1 MYGMSQKTL
10 SSLSAIGSV
19 IVFGRMIKLSHSVFA
34 LPFAMAGAAL
44 AARSHG
50 IDGQQLVWIVIA
62 MVSARSAA
70 MGFNRLA
77 DRVMDGK
84 NPRTW
89 DRALPKGRIAPRTV
103 ALIVGACCALFV
115 FSAYQLNE
123 LCLKLSPL
131 ALLVILSYS
140 YFKRFTWA
148 THLVLG
154 LALGIAPMGA
164 WIAVTG
170 IFDPAMLWLS
180 AAVLTW
186 VAGFDIIYACQDYE
200 FDVTQGVHSIPRR
213 FGIRSAL
220 VAARLLHA
228 ATAVFLV
235 AVYQVYD
242 LHALYLCGTVLATG
256 MLFYEHTLVKP
267 DDLSKIDVA
276 FFNTNGLVS
285 VVFFVFLLGDI
296 LWPI

>member
-1 MYGMSQKTL
+1 MNPK

-19 IVFGRMIKLSHSVFA
+19 VVFGRMIKLSHSVFA
-34 LPFAMAGAAL
+34 LPFALAGMAL

-50 IDGQQLVWIVIA
+50 IEGQQLVWIVIA

-84 NPRTW
+84 NPRTR
-89 DRALPKGRIAPRTV
+89 DRALPKGRIAPRAV

-123 LCLKLSPL
+123 LCLKLSPI
-131 ALLVILSYS
+131 ALLVIMSYS
-140 YFKRFTWA
+140 YFKRFTWT

-154 LALGIAPMGA
+154 LALAIAPVGA

-170 IFDPAMLWLS
+170 AFDPAPLWLA

-200 FDVTQGVHSIPRR
+200 FDVAQGVHSIPRR
-213 FGIRSAL
+213 FGIRPAL
-220 VAARLLHA
+220 MAARLLHA
-228 ATAVFLV
+228 VTVVFLL
-235 AVYQVYD
+235 AVHQVFD

-256 MLFYEHTLVKP
+256 MLVYEHTLVKP

-285 VVFFVFLLGDI
+285 VVYFVFLLGDI

>member
-1 MYGMSQKTL
+1 M
-10 SSLSAIGSV
+10 SAIGSV
-19 IVFGRMIKLSHSVFA
+19 VVFGRMIKLSHSVFA

-50 IDGQQLVWIVIA
+50 LEAQQLVWIVLA

-84 NPRTW
+84 NPRTR
-89 DRALPKGRIAPRTV
+89 DRALPKGRIAPRAV

-115 FSAYQLNE
+115 VSAYQLND
-123 LCLKLSPL
+123 LCLRLSPL

-154 LALGIAPMGA
+154 LALAIAPVGA

-170 IFDPAMLWLS
+170 TFDPAMFWLA

-200 FDVTQGVHSIPRR
+200 FDVAQGVHSIPRR
-213 FGIRSAL
+213 FGIGPAL

-228 ATAVFLV
+228 ATVVFLL
-235 AVYQVYD
+235 AVHQVFD

-256 MLFYEHTLVKP
+256 MLVYEHTLVKP

-285 VVFFVFLLGDI
+285 VVYFVFLLGDI

>member
-1 MYGMSQKTL
+1 M
-10 SSLSAIGSV
+10 SAIGSV
-19 IVFGRMIKLSHSVFA
+19 VVFGRMIKLSHSVFA
-34 LPFAMAGAAL
+34 LPFALAGAAL

-50 IDGQQLVWIVIA
+50 IEGQQVAWIVLA

-77 DRVMDGK
+77 DRAMDAK
-84 NPRTW
+84 NPRTRN
-89 DRALPKGRIAPRTV
+89 RALPRGWIAPRAV
-103 ALIVGACCALFV
+103 AVIVGACSALFV

-123 LCLKLSPL
+123 LCFRLSPL

-154 LALGIAPMGA
+154 LALGIAPVGA

-170 IFDPAMLWLS
+170 AFDPALLWLS

-200 FDVTQGVHSIPRR
+200 FDVAQGVHSLPRR
-213 FGIRSAL
+213 IGVRPAL
-220 VAARLLHA
+220 WAARLLHA
-228 ATAVFLV
+228 ATVVFLL
-235 AVYQVYD
+235 AVQQVFD

-256 MLFYEHTLVKP
+256 ILVYEHTLVKP

-276 FFNTNGLVS
+276 FFNSNGLVS
-285 VVFFVFLLGDI
+285 VVYFVFLLGDI

>member
-1 MYGMSQKTL
+1 MNQNMS

-19 IVFGRMIKLSHSVFA
+19 VVFGRMIKLSHSVFA
-34 LPFAMAGAAL
+34 LPFALAGVTL

-50 IDGQQLVWIVIA
+50 VEVLQLVWIVIA

-70 MGFNRLA
+70 MGLNRLA

-84 NPRTW
+84 NPRTR
-89 DRALPKGRIAPRTV
+89 DRALPKGRIAPRAV

-123 LCLKLSPL
+123 LCLKLSPI

-154 LALGIAPMGA
+154 LALAIAPVGA

-170 IFDPAMLWLS
+170 TFDFEPIWLA

-200 FDVTQGVHSIPRR
+200 FDVAQGVHSIPRR
-213 FGIRSAL
+213 FGIRPAL

-228 ATAVFLV
+228 ATVVFLL
-235 AVYQVYD
+235 AVHQVFD

-256 MLFYEHTLVKP
+256 MLVYEHTLVKP

>member
-1 MYGMSQKTL
+1 
-10 SSLSAIGSV
+10 
-19 IVFGRMIKLSHSVFA
+19 MIKLSHSVFA
-34 LPFAMAGAAL
+34 LPFAMAGVAL
-44 AARSHG
+44 AARGQG
-50 IDGQQLVWIVIA
+50 IEGQQLVWIVIA

-89 DRALPKGRIAPRTV
+89 DRALPRGRIAPRAV
-103 ALIVGACCALFV
+103 AVIVGACCALFV

-154 LALGIAPMGA
+154 LALGIAPVGA

-170 IFDPAMLWLS
+170 AIDPAMLWLA

-200 FDVTQGVHSIPRR
+200 FDVAQGVHSIPRR
-213 FGIRSAL
+213 FGIRPAL
-220 VAARLLHA
+220 LAARLLHA
-228 ATAVFLV
+228 ATVVFLL
-235 AVYQVYD
+235 AVHQVFD
-242 LHALYLCGTVLATG
+242 LHALYLCGTVMATG
-256 MLFYEHTLVKP
+256 MLVYEHTLVRP

-285 VVFFVFLLGDI
+285 VVYFVFLLGDI

>member
-1 MYGMSQKTL
+1 MNPKT
-10 SSLSAIGSV
+10 SSPLSAIGSV
-19 IVFGRMIKLSHSVFA
+19 VVFGRMIKLSHSVFA

-50 IDGQQLVWIVIA
+50 LEAQQLVWIVLA

-84 NPRTW
+84 NPRTR
-89 DRALPKGRIAPRTV
+89 DRALPKGRIAPRAV

-115 FSAYQLNE
+115 VSAYQLND
-123 LCLKLSPL
+123 LCLRLSPL

-154 LALGIAPMGA
+154 LALAIAPVGA

-170 IFDPAMLWLS
+170 TFDPVMCWLA

-200 FDVTQGVHSIPRR
+200 FDVAQGVHSIPRR
-213 FGIRSAL
+213 FGIGPAL

-228 ATAVFLV
+228 ATVVFLL
-235 AVYQVYD
+235 AVHQVFD

-256 MLFYEHTLVKP
+256 MLVYEHTLVKP

-285 VVFFVFLLGDI
+285 VAYFVFLLGDI

>member
-1 MYGMSQKTL
+1 MSQKSS

-19 IVFGRMIKLSHSVFA
+19 VVFGRMIKLSHSVFA
-34 LPFAMAGAAL
+34 LPFAMAGVAL

-50 IDGQQLVWIVIA
+50 IEGQQLVWIVIA

-89 DRALPKGRIAPRTV
+89 DRALPKGRIAPRAV
-103 ALIVGACCALFV
+103 AVIVGACCALFV

-154 LALGIAPMGA
+154 LALGIAPVGA

-170 IFDPAMLWLS
+170 AIDPAMLWLA

-200 FDVTQGVHSIPRR
+200 FDVAQGVHSIPRR
-213 FGIRSAL
+213 FGIRPAL
-220 VAARLLHA
+220 LAARLLHA
-228 ATAVFLV
+228 ATVVFLL
-235 AVYQVYD
+235 AVHQVFD
-242 LHALYLCGTVLATG
+242 LHALYLCGTLMATG
-256 MLFYEHTLVKP
+256 MLVYEHTLVRP

-285 VVFFVFLLGDI
+285 VVYFVFLLGDI

>member
-1 MYGMSQKTL
+1 M
-10 SSLSAIGSV
+10 SAIGSV
-19 IVFGRMIKLSHSVFA
+19 VVFGRMIKLSHSVFA
-34 LPFAMAGAAL
+34 LPFALAAAAL

-50 IDGQQLVWIVIA
+50 IEAHQLLWIVIA

-70 MGFNRLA
+70 MGFNRFA
-77 DRVMDGK
+77 DRAMDAE
-84 NPRTW
+84 NPRTR
-89 DRALPKGRIAPRTV
+89 DRALPSGRIAPRTV
-103 ALIVGACCALFV
+103 TVIIIACCALFV

-154 LALGIAPMGA
+154 LALGIAPVGA

-170 IFDPAMLWLS
+170 TFDPAPIWLA

-200 FDVTQGVHSIPRR
+200 FDVAQGVHSLPRR
-213 FGIRSAL
+213 MGIRPAL
-220 VAARLLHA
+220 LAARLLHA
-228 ATAVFLV
+228 ATVVFLL
-235 AVYQVYD
+235 AVHQVFD

-256 MLFYEHTLVKP
+256 MLVYEHTLVKP
-267 DDLSKIDVA
+267 DDLSKINVA

>member
-1 MYGMSQKTL
+1 M
-10 SSLSAIGSV
+10 SAIGSV
-19 IVFGRMIKLSHSVFA
+19 VVFGRMIKLSHSVFA

-50 IDGQQLVWIVIA
+50 LEAQQLVWIVIS

-84 NPRTW
+84 NPRTR
-89 DRALPKGRIAPRTV
+89 DRALPKGRIAPRAV

-115 FSAYQLNE
+115 VSAYQLND
-123 LCLKLSPL
+123 LCLRLSPL

-154 LALGIAPMGA
+154 LALAIAPVGA

-170 IFDPAMLWLS
+170 TFDPAMFWLA

-200 FDVTQGVHSIPRR
+200 FDVAQGVHSIPRR
-213 FGIRSAL
+213 FGIGPAL

-228 ATAVFLV
+228 ATVVFLL
-235 AVYQVYD
+235 AVHQVFD

-256 MLFYEHTLVKP
+256 MLVYEHTLVKP
-267 DDLSKIDVA
+267 NDLSKIDVA

-285 VVFFVFLLGDI
+285 VVYFVFLLGDI

>member
-1 MYGMSQKTL
+1 M
-10 SSLSAIGSV
+10 SAIGSV
-19 IVFGRMIKLSHSVFA
+19 VVFGRMIKLSHSVFA

-50 IDGQQLVWIVIA
+50 LEAQQLVWIVLA

-84 NPRTW
+84 NPRTR
-89 DRALPKGRIAPRTV
+89 DRALPKGRIAPRAV

-115 FSAYQLNE
+115 VSAYQLND
-123 LCLKLSPL
+123 LCLRLSPL

-154 LALGIAPMGA
+154 LALAIAPAGA

-170 IFDPAMLWLS
+170 TFDPAMFWLA

-200 FDVTQGVHSIPRR
+200 FDVAQGVHSIPRR
-213 FGIRSAL
+213 FGIGPAL

-228 ATAVFLV
+228 ATVVFLL
-235 AVYQVYD
+235 AVHQVFD

-256 MLFYEHTLVKP
+256 MLVYEHTLVKP

-285 VVFFVFLLGDI
+285 VVYFVFLLGDI

>member
-1 MYGMSQKTL
+1 M
-10 SSLSAIGSV
+10 SAIGSV
-19 IVFGRMIKLSHSVFA
+19 VVFGRMIKLSHSVFA

-50 IDGQQLVWIVIA
+50 LEAQQLVWIVIA

-84 NPRTW
+84 NPRTR
-89 DRALPKGRIAPRTV
+89 DRALPKGRIAPRAV

-115 FSAYQLNE
+115 VSAYQLND
-123 LCLKLSPL
+123 LCLRLSPL

-154 LALGIAPMGA
+154 LALAIAPVGA

-170 IFDPAMLWLS
+170 TFDPAMFWLA

-200 FDVTQGVHSIPRR
+200 FDVAQGVHSIPRR
-213 FGIRSAL
+213 FGIGPAL

-228 ATAVFLV
+228 ATVVFLL
-235 AVYQVYD
+235 AVHQVFD

-256 MLFYEHTLVKP
+256 MLVYEHTLVKP

-285 VVFFVFLLGDI
+285 VVYFVFLLGDI

>member
-1 MYGMSQKTL
+1 MNQK
-10 SSLSAIGSV
+10 SPSPLSAIGSV
-19 IVFGRMIKLSHSVFA
+19 VVFGRMIKLSHSVFA
-34 LPFAMAGAAL
+34 LPFALAGVAL

-50 IDGQQLVWIVIA
+50 VEGLQLVWIVIA

-89 DRALPKGRIAPRTV
+89 DRALPKGRIAPRAVT
-103 ALIVGACCALFV
+103 LIVGACCALFV

-123 LCLKLSPL
+123 LCFQLSPI

-154 LALGIAPMGA
+154 LALAIAPVGA

-170 IFDPAMLWLS
+170 AFDPAMLWLA

-200 FDVTQGVHSIPRR
+200 FDVAQGVHSIPRR
-213 FGIRSAL
+213 FGIRPAL
-220 VAARLLHA
+220 MAARLLHA
-228 ATAVFLV
+228 ATVVFLL
-235 AVYQVYD
+235 AVHQVFD

-256 MLFYEHTLVKP
+256 MLVYEHTLVKP

-285 VVFFVFLLGDI
+285 VVYFVFLLGDI